1 MTDQHGTSMTNIPT
15 DLLRTLVAVVDL
27 RSFTKAAHSLGVT
40 QPAVSAQI
48 KRLQFLLRAD
58 LLDKSAPGVTLTPTG
73 ELVVS
78 YARKLLSLNDQ
89 ILFLAAPGAT
99 AQTLRLGLPEDF
111 IAPSLAWTLS
121 RFRGAWPQVRYHMRS
136 AGSEGLLRELQQ
148 GELDIVVALTTGGPR
163 ADARHSWNED
173 LAWMRGASLRID
185 PARPVPFVS
194 YGEESVY
201 HRVGVGALT
210 QAGRGTDLVFT
221 GSNLTA
227 ITAAV
232 GAGFGVT
239 VLARNRFSGT
249 ELSAWD
255 DASLPTLP
263 AAYCGVYLC
272 DRGDREALEQL
283 ADALSVVLRPAHEGP
298 ADTAAQAPPASAAGS
313 AGY

>member
-1 MTDQHGTSMTNIPT
+1 MTDRRGTSMTNIPT

-48 KRLQFLLRAD
+48 KRLQYLLGAD

-78 YARKLLSLNDQ
+78 YARKLLSVNDQ
-89 ILFLAAPGAT
+89 ILFLAAPEAS

-121 RFRGAWPQVRYHMRS
+121 RFRGAWPHVRYHMRS
-136 AGSEGLLRELQQ
+136 AGSDVLLRELRQ
-148 GELDIVVALTTGGPR
+148 GDLDIVVAFTTGGPGL
-163 ADARHSWNED
+163 DARHSWTQELD
-173 LAWMRGASLRID
+173 WMRGASLRID
-185 PARPVPFVS
+185 PARPVPLVS

-201 HRVGVGALT
+201 HRVAVGALT
-210 QAGRGTDLVFT
+210 QAGRDTDLVFT
-221 GSNLTA
+221 GSNLPA

-232 GAGFGVT
+232 GAGLGVT

-249 ELSAWD
+249 ELSVWD
-255 DASLPTLP
+255 DAPLPILP
-263 AAYCGVYLC
+263 AAYCGVYLR

-283 ADALSVVLRPAHEGP
+283 ADELSAALRPAPEGL
-298 ADTAAQAPPASAAGS
+298 AVTDAQVPPANALGS
-313 AGY
+313 AG